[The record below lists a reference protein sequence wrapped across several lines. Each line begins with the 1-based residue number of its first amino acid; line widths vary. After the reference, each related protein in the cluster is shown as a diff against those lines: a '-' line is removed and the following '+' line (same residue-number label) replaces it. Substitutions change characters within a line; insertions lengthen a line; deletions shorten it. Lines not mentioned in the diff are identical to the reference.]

1 MFLSLSVVLH
11 FQSSMP
17 RNTSTDAEIKIQ
29 QEQTHKQRKRFL
41 NLLCACVCVCVCVDG
56 IAPGCR
62 NVSFTLACENDT
74 TLLDPGGQEL

>member
-1 MFLSLSVVLH
+1 MFLSLSMILH

-17 RNTSTDAEIKIQ
+17 RNTSTDTEIKIK
-29 QEQTHKQRKRFL
+29 QEQTHKQRKKFL
-41 NLLCACVCVCVCVDG
+41 NLLCVSVCNG

-74 TLLDPGGQEL
+74 TLLVPGGQEL

>member
-1 MFLSLSVVLH
+1 M
-11 FQSSMP
+11 
-17 RNTSTDAEIKIQ
+17 R
-29 QEQTHKQRKRFL
+29 
-41 NLLCACVCVCVCVDG
+41 ACVCVCVCVDG